1 LGFPAAREPMR
12 QVAGPDDGHRAS
24 VKELTRDW
32 RRSDLF
38 MVGHGSPARSAGAR
52 AGRVRQQLRRA
63 VPRPVGPHPLRAAAL
78 AWMRACL
85 QASRERLLRTN
96 TKCATPA
103 SSDACFAR
111 RSRRPREADPRARR
125 SSLGRARVAM
135 RFTRSFSHAS
145 DNERGPSPSATIS
158 KPFAIVRR
166 LERSNPFPSWIKQA
180 DCIRTVSLP
189 CHKHRVG
196 GPGEPPVARNPIV
209 GSLGARRLGGGA
221 ATLSA
226 VHDRLA
232 AVVACNA
239 HLGMEVVEVGPG
251 RGVRVPEGAT

>member
-1 LGFPAAREPMR
+1 
-12 QVAGPDDGHRAS
+12 
-24 VKELTRDW
+24 
-32 RRSDLF
+32 
-38 MVGHGSPARSAGAR
+38 
-52 AGRVRQQLRRA
+52 
-63 VPRPVGPHPLRAAAL
+63 
-78 AWMRACL
+78 
-85 QASRERLLRTN
+85 
-96 TKCATPA
+96 
-103 SSDACFAR
+103 
-111 RSRRPREADPRARR
+111 
-125 SSLGRARVAM
+125 M

-158 KPFAIVRR
+158 KPLVIVRR

-209 GSLGARRLGGGA
+209 GSLGAHRLGGGA

-239 HLGMEVVEVGPG
+239 HLGIEVVDVGPG
-251 RGVRVPEGAT
+251 RGVRVPEWRYLKNHVSMLGRAGRRATLVERLDTHGGFPRVDRGPRGLDTAS